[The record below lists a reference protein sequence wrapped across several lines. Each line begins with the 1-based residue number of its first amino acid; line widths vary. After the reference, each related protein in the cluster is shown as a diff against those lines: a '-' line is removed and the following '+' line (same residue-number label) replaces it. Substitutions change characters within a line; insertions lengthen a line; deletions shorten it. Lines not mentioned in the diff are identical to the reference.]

1 MIQRPDLTKY
11 LKNILAIGQ
20 TNDSVLN
27 AITEEDLED
36 YLIRVSMTM
45 GYTYPRI
52 PKEDE
57 PIILCLARKEVYW
70 KMATASAPLYALN
83 LEGLK
88 VDKDVRFDH
97 YLKLIQEVQE
107 EYNALIQDHN
117 RVKVNVGEVIIDK
130 PYTHKT
136 RMANYKLPTIL
147 VNIDKAANH
156 SMDISLAYEDLK
168 ATDYKQTDIYICKEP
183 IWDVYEEIIN
193 PLATKVFTVENSR
206 KCHFRI
212 KDLEPNTHYYL
223 MVQVKLNNEL
233 ISYTEIEG
241 DTLNE

>member
-11 LKNILAIGQ
+11 LFSILAIGQ

-27 AITEEDLED
+27 AITEEDLEE
-36 YLIRVSMTM
+36 YLTRVSTSLGM
-45 GYTYPRI
+45 TYPNV

-57 PIILCLARKEVYW
+57 AIILCLAKKEVYW

-97 YLKLIQEVQE
+97 YLKLIQEVE
-107 EYNALIQDHN
+107 KEYYTLTNDPN
-117 RVKVNVGEVIIDK
+117 RVKISVGEVIIDK
-130 PYTHKT
+130 PYTYKT
-136 RMANYKLPTIL
+136 RTLNYQLPTITP
-147 VNIDKAANH
+147 NIDKVAAN
-156 SMDISLAYEDLK
+156 SMDISLSYEGLK
-168 ATDYKQTDIYICKEP
+168 VRDYKKTVVYICQEP
-183 IWDVYEEIIN
+183 IWDKYEEIIN
-193 PLATKVFTVENSR
+193 PLATKVITLESPR

-223 MVQVKLNNEL
+223 MVQVHLNNEL
-233 ISYTEIEG
+233 IAYSEIEG
-241 DTLNE
+241 DTNE